1 MLEKLAKQTAVYG
14 ISTIVV
20 RFLSYLL
27 TPYYTRVFG
36 QETYGVVTDI
46 YALIPLALT
55 LLTMGMESSY
65 FRFSAKAEEAGGDV
79 KAAKRRLFA
88 TTWGVTSLA
97 AAVFFLATAFFR
109 DGIARMMGEAY
120 VAHPEYV
127 VWVGLIILFDVW
139 ACIPFSRLREQGRAM
154 TFVGLK
160 AMNVVLNVALAFG
173 FGAAGLFATDFGVG
187 WVFVANLIASVVTW
201 LAILG
206 TADRTVPK
214 INWALLAAIFAYSL
228 PLLVG
233 GLAGTANEFIDR
245 QLIKYLVP
253 EGAMAQLGIYGAITK
268 IAVVMMLFYQMYRL
282 AAEPFFLS
290 NFRKSDFVAM
300 NAAALKYYVMASM
313 LIFLGIALF
322 RDVFALIVGR
332 SFREGIFILPV
343 VLGANVLTGVWL
355 NLSFWYKREE
365 RTSLAIVVTGAGLV
379 AIVAFGF
386 WLIPLWGYYGAA
398 WARLASETVMVAVS
412 WWLNRRYYPTPYD
425 WRRIGEYVAAALAVF
440 AVCEALTASADNMF
454 VSYAFNIVLFALY
467 AAYLVRRERIG
478 LGGHAKEE
486 ISLLRRDAGRVSHAQ
501 LFTGLSGSGALA
513 LAVAYVQY
521 LCCRHRR
528 DGDSCG
534 ECPDCKQIASLA
546 HPDLHLV
553 FPVNKQGKKS
563 GEVMRSD
570 EFLPLFRT
578 LFDERGGYVSPQDWY
593 DRLDLGKTLK
603 GMIAAREAD
612 EIIRKLSFKSFEADY
627 KTMLI
632 WLPEAMNERPP
643 TRSSKSS
650 KSLGS
655 GRAFIL
661 VSEQPDRLLPTIISR
676 TQEAIAAHSSP
687 TYWNV
692 SRRERAFSDP
702 LQARN
707 MARLAGGDLLS

>member
-245 QLIKYLVP
+245 QMIKYLVP
-253 EGAMAQLGIYGAITK
+253 AGAMAQLGVYGAITK
-268 IAVVMMLFYQMYRL
+268 IAVVMMLFTQMYRL
-282 AAEPFFLS
+282 AAEPFFLADY
-290 NFRKSDFVAM
+290 RKSDFVAM
-300 NAAALKYYVMASM
+300 NAAAMKYYVMASM
-313 LIFLGIALF
+313 FIFLGIALF
-322 RDVFALIVGR
+322 KDLFSLIVGAD
-332 SFREGIFILPV
+332 FREGIFILPV
-343 VLGANVLTGVWL
+343 VLGANVLSGVWL

-365 RTSLAIVVTGAGLV
+365 RTQLAVWVTFTGLFFTVVMNVALV
-379 AIVAFGF
+379 PA
-386 WLIPLWGYYGAA
+386 LGYVGAA
-398 WARLASETVMVAVS
+398 WARLASEAAMVGVS
-412 WWLNRRYYPTPYD
+412 YWLNRRYYPTPYD
-425 WRRIGEYVAAALAVF
+425 LRRIGEYVALGLGVFFASAVF
-440 AVCEALTASADNMF
+440 ARWLPVRGAE
-454 VSYAFNIVLFALY
+454 YAVNGVLFGLFGLFA
-467 AAYLVRRERIG
+467 VRREHIDVGR
-478 LGGHAKEE
+478 
-486 ISLLRRDAGRVSHAQ
+486 LLRSVVKR
-501 LFTGLSGSGALA
+501 
-513 LAVAYVQY
+513 
-521 LCCRHRR
+521 
-528 DGDSCG
+528 
-534 ECPDCKQIASLA
+534 
-546 HPDLHLV
+546 
-553 FPVNKQGKKS
+553 
-563 GEVMRSD
+563 
-570 EFLPLFRT
+570 
-578 LFDERGGYVSPQDWY
+578 
-593 DRLDLGKTLK
+593 
-603 GMIAAREAD
+603 
-612 EIIRKLSFKSFEADY
+612 
-627 KTMLI
+627 
-632 WLPEAMNERPP
+632 
-643 TRSSKSS
+643 
-650 KSLGS
+650 
-655 GRAFIL
+655 
-661 VSEQPDRLLPTIISR
+661 
-676 TQEAIAAHSSP
+676 
-687 TYWNV
+687 
-692 SRRERAFSDP
+692 
-702 LQARN
+702 
-707 MARLAGGDLLS
+707 

>member
-365 RTSLAIVVTGAGLV
+365 RTQLAVWVTFTGLFFTVVMNVALV
-379 AIVAFGF
+379 PA
-386 WLIPLWGYYGAA
+386 LGYVGAA
-398 WARLASETVMVAVS
+398 WARLASEAAMVGVS
-412 WWLNRRYYPTPYD
+412 YWLNRRYYPTPYD
-425 WRRIGEYVAAALAVF
+425 LRRIGEYVALGLGVFFASAVF
-440 AVCEALTASADNMF
+440 ARWLPVRGAE
-454 VSYAFNIVLFALY
+454 YAVNGVLFGLFGLFA
-467 AAYLVRRERIG
+467 VRREHIDVGR
-478 LGGHAKEE
+478 
-486 ISLLRRDAGRVSHAQ
+486 LLRSVVKR
-501 LFTGLSGSGALA
+501 
-513 LAVAYVQY
+513 
-521 LCCRHRR
+521 
-528 DGDSCG
+528 
-534 ECPDCKQIASLA
+534 
-546 HPDLHLV
+546 
-553 FPVNKQGKKS
+553 
-563 GEVMRSD
+563 
-570 EFLPLFRT
+570 
-578 LFDERGGYVSPQDWY
+578 
-593 DRLDLGKTLK
+593 
-603 GMIAAREAD
+603 
-612 EIIRKLSFKSFEADY
+612 
-627 KTMLI
+627 
-632 WLPEAMNERPP
+632 
-643 TRSSKSS
+643 
-650 KSLGS
+650 
-655 GRAFIL
+655 
-661 VSEQPDRLLPTIISR
+661 
-676 TQEAIAAHSSP
+676 
-687 TYWNV
+687 
-692 SRRERAFSDP
+692 
-702 LQARN
+702 
-707 MARLAGGDLLS
+707 